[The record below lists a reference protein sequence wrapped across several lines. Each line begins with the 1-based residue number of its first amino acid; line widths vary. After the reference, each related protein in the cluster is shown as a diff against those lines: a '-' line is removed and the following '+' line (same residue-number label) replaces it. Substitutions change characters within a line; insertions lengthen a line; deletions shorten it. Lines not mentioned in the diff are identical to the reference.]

1 MKISFLSL
9 IVILFF
15 SSAADAQY
23 RLNKTMYKSKD
34 YSHQFGDPY
43 NPSVAGLTSFLVP
56 GLGQMISGEPGR
68 GMAFLGGFAGGAIM
82 IAAGVSQSYK
92 YTEDSPG
99 NEGSWVLVTGLV
111 AVGLIDM
118 IVMDIWA
125 VSDAIHVA
133 KINNL
138 ASRDKNK
145 TGFNVKFSP
154 YYGAF
159 NNETVSIGLSLKI
172 RF

>member
-1 MKISFLSL
+1 MKISFLSV
-9 IVILFF
+9 IVVLFF
-15 SSAADAQY
+15 SSTADAQY

-34 YSHQFGDPY
+34 YFYLAGDPY

-68 GMAFLGGFAGGAIM
+68 GVAFFGGFAGGAIM

-99 NEGSWVLVTGLV
+99 NEGNWVLVAGLV
-111 AVGLIDM
+111 AVGIIDM
-118 IVMDIWA
+118 VGMDIWA
-125 VSDAIHVA
+125 VADAIYVA

-159 NNETVSIGLSLKI
+159 NNEPDSIGLSLKI